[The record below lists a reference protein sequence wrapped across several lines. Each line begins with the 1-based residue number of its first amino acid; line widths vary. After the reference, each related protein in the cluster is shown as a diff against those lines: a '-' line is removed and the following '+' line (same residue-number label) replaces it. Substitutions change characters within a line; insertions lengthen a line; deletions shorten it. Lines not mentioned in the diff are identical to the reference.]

1 MDRIEELE
9 ESMDS
14 AKASTPTLSTVAF
27 LDGRSFSVGR
37 SEGGAPTTIIP
48 QSNPS
53 PVPFSNILS
62 SFSSSQN
69 YGTVLPHAPQFHP

>member
-1 MDRIEELE
+1 MQRQGLMDRIEELE

-37 SEGGAPTTIIP
+37 SEGGASSTIHKECCSFL
-48 QSNPS
+48 QVNS
-53 PVPFSNILS
+53 PL
-62 SFSSSQN
+62 
-69 YGTVLPHAPQFHP
+69 